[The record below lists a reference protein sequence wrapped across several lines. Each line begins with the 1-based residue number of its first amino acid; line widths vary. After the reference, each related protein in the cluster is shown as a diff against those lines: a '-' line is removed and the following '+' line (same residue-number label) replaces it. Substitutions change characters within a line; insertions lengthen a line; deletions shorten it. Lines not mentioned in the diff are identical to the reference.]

1 MVEIFCPAQRSREL
15 TMPASKPATAVSKS
29 TMRKVVPIYVDFHPR
44 WYRRRVS
51 VYWWLGE
58 WRYLKFIL
66 RELSS
71 VFVAIFIVVTL
82 FQLRALKNGPEAYAE
97 FQHWLR
103 TPPAITLNVISF
115 FFVLL
120 HTITWFNL
128 APRAMAIRVRGKR
141 LPEFLVAAPNY
152 AIWLA
157 VSVLVA
163 WLVLR

>member
-1 MVEIFCPAQRSREL
+1 MA
-15 TMPASKPATAVSKS
+15 
-29 TMRKVVPIYVDFHPR
+29 KVVPIYAEFHPR
-44 WYRRRVS
+44 WYRARVS
-51 VYWWLGE
+51 VYWWLGH

-71 VFVAIFIVVTL
+71 VFVAAFVVITL
-82 FQLRALKNGPEAYAE
+82 FQLRALRNGPDAFVR

-103 TPPAITLNVISF
+103 TPAAIVLNVVIF

-120 HTITWFNL
+120 HAITWFNL
-128 APRAMAIRVRGKR
+128 APRAMPVRVRGRR
-141 LPEFLVAAPNY
+141 LPEFLVAVPSY

-157 VSVLVA
+157 VSFAVA

>member
-1 MVEIFCPAQRSREL
+1 MSASKPGTAV
-15 TMPASKPATAVSKS
+15 SKPATA
-29 TMRKVVPIYVDFHPR
+29 KVVPAYVDFHPR

-71 VFVAIFIVVTL
+71 VFVAIFVVMTL
-82 FQLRALKNGPEAYAE
+82 LQVRALRNGPEAYGR
-97 FQHWLR
+97 FQHWLE
-103 TPPAITLNVISF
+103 TPAVIALNLISF
-115 FFVLL
+115 CFVLL

-128 APRAMAIRVRGKR
+128 APRAMTIRIRGKR
-141 LPEFLVAAPNY
+141 VPEFLVAAPNY

-157 VSVLVA
+157 VSFVVA
-163 WLVLR
+163 WVVMR